1 MKDRNREWE
10 NLNEQQKE
18 AVLDDSAA
26 CIVNANVGS
35 GKTTVLT
42 AKIHYLHSK
51 CQVDYADMVV
61 LTFTNKAA
69 NEIRERL
76 SVRAQ
81 EVESRDMR
89 YFGTFHSVALS
100 LLRNLLS
107 VEQLGYTEDFQ
118 VIDPEEEVELAL
130 QVIRE
135 QKLNIKYKNRL
146 KKRLEQEKVSR
157 CQDDLALLRELLQKE
172 KIRQNKMSFADLLQ
186 TAAILLKDI
195 SLRIKWIIIDEA
207 QDCDR
212 QQMDFVNALKQKDT
226 RLFAVGDPNQV
237 VYSWRSGAWNVF
249 YLLKEQYQAREL
261 SLPVNY
267 RSSSSIL
274 EAAKRFLQNGSQL
287 TGVRE
292 TGQKIWLREQYDSF
306 QDACCL
312 ADRIRELHEN
322 GLPYS
327 EMAVF
332 YRLQSQSAVFE
343 QVFERNEI
351 PFEVSLKKTIQ
362 DIPVLNWLMKLLR
375 FSANHRD
382 LTSGQLVLSHRNY
395 GAGLTENAA
404 GKLLREWEAADK
416 KLEQGGGLAGEDGR
430 KARKPEQGGGPAG
443 EDGRK
448 ARKPEQGGSPAGEDG
463 RNGRTQTEL
472 LQKMWNF
479 QGYFAELEPQNLKEE
494 ELWNYFQLDRHLH
507 PTSSAYPEDKKLV
520 MELFG
525 LLLED
530 ARTKQVPL
538 WEALTDFLNSAS
550 LYGINFLKTDSAN
563 QSDTVKLMTLH
574 ASKGLEFSHVFITGV
589 NNGLIPLQG
598 KGFEEEEE
606 ERRLFFVGMTRAK
619 DELELSYY
627 TNPDTIRTFPGPSRF
642 VRMIPPGLLQM
653 DGDLPE
659 KQQEEVNL
667 KELKRL
673 VQEERK
679 AAVSEAAE
687 RERSRAADGPEP
699 ESEKQHLPEL
709 KKATHPKYGTGVI
722 LREDELMVT
731 VLFEGYGEKEFLKA
745 FCELQ

>member
-69 NEIRERL
+69 DEIRERL

-107 VEQLGYTEDFQ
+107 VERLGYTEDFQ

-226 RLFAVGDPNQV
+226 RLFAVGDSNQV
-237 VYSWRSGAWNVF
+237 IYSWRSGAWNVF

-404 GKLLREWEAADK
+404 GKLLREWEA
-416 KLEQGGGLAGEDGR
+416 
-430 KARKPEQGGGPAG
+430 
-443 EDGRK
+443 
-448 ARKPEQGGSPAGEDG
+448 GEDG

-550 LYGINFLKTDSAN
+550 LYGINFLRTDSAN

-642 VRMIPPGLLQM
+642 VRMIPPRLLQM
-653 DGDLPE
+653 DGELLE

-699 ESEKQHLPEL
+699 E
-709 KKATHPKYGTGVI
+709 
-722 LREDELMVT
+722 
-731 VLFEGYGEKEFLKA
+731 
-745 FCELQ
+745 